1 MTPKKAVNRQKLIL
15 DYGSINAFAI
25 THGLNPQTVV
35 DFINK
40 DTQIS
45 YFKAGSMRKKAFDKL
60 NELGYIKK
68 SVATR
73 GIRRHGFKQRR

>member
-60 NELGYIKK
+60 NELGYITIK
-68 SVATR
+68 TE
-73 GIRRHGFKQRR
+73 